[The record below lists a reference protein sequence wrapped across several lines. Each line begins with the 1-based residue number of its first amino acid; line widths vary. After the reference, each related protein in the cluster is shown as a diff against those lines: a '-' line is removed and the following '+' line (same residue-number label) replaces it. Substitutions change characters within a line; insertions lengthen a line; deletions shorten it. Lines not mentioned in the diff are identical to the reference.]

1 VLRIRAAA
9 AAAITSLSVIA
20 IGWAIGAESAL
31 PPRIITADPASV
43 SGAAAASPASSVST
57 VARGPAVSLSTAPLA
72 PAAPVKASTPAPA
85 ESAVPAAPA
94 APVRKQAPAAPVKAP
109 APVARPKAPAP
120 APPPPVVRPSGT
132 FIGSIVPTQ
141 YGNVQVQV
149 ILRRGVIADVVALQ
163 LTSRGGQSVSIS
175 NYAAPVLRSEV
186 LSAQSARVGGV
197 SGATYTS
204 YGYLT
209 SLQAA
214 LDRAKF

>member
-1 VLRIRAAA
+1 MLRIRAAA
-9 AAAITSLSVIA
+9 AATITSLTVIA
-20 IGWAIGAESAL
+20 IGWDIGAGSAL
-31 PPRIITADPASV
+31 PPRIITADPANV

-85 ESAVPAAPA
+85 ESAAPA
-94 APVRKQAPAAPVKAP
+94 APVRRPAPAAPVKAP
-109 APVARPKAPAP
+109 APVARPKAAAP

-175 NYAAPVLRSEV
+175 NYAAPILRSEV

>member
-1 VLRIRAAA
+1 
-9 AAAITSLSVIA
+9 
-20 IGWAIGAESAL
+20 
-31 PPRIITADPASV
+31 
-43 SGAAAASPASSVST
+43 
-57 VARGPAVSLSTAPLA
+57 VSLSTAPLA

-85 ESAVPAAPA
+85 ESAAPA
-94 APVRKQAPAAPVKAP
+94 APVRRPAPAAPVKAP
-109 APVARPKAPAP
+109 APVARPKAAAP

-175 NYAAPVLRSEV
+175 NYAAPILRSEV